1 MYEALLEFP
10 EWESAY
16 DMGDVSRSSTVL
28 VQLAECVSISFLS
41 GHSKFYSMVNL
52 YTRSK
57 NGRITA
63 KMIYISSDLY
73 IMVSQTWYGNT
84 L

>member
-10 EWESAY
+10 EGWGVLVPVTWESAY

-41 GHSKFYSMVNL
+41 G
-52 YTRSK
+52 
-57 NGRITA
+57 
-63 KMIYISSDLY
+63 
-73 IMVSQTWYGNT
+73 T
-84 L
+84 LQILQHGQLVHEK